1 MNKNKAINKAIAKSG
16 FTKGNSM
23 WRYTF
28 IRLRRNYLAMIGLA
42 VIFLLILTALFA
54 ESVAPYGYAAQDY
67 MMIRKPPSAQHLLG
81 TDEFGRDVLSRLI
94 YGSRVS
100 LQVGFIAVSIALA
113 AGGMIGAVAG
123 YFGGAIDNLLMRVMD
138 VQLAIPT
145 ILLAIVISSALG
157 PGLFNLMIAVGIT
170 SIPRFARLMRASV
183 LSVKNTEFIEAARAM
198 GASHARVILL
208 YILPNCMA
216 PLIVQATINVAN
228 AILFAATLSFLGLG
242 VQPPYPEWGG
252 MLSAARP
259 YLRSSAYLSVF
270 PGLAIMIT
278 IVALNCVGDGLRDAL
293 DPKQKR

>member
-1 MNKNKAINKAIAKSG
+1 MLK
-16 FTKGNSM
+16 
-23 WRYTF
+23 YTL
-28 IRLRRNYLAMIGLA
+28 IRLKRNYLAVVGFIILFFLIITA
-42 VIFLLILTALFA
+42 IFADKL
-54 ESVAPYGYAAQDY
+54 APYGYAEQNY
-67 MMIRKPPSAQHLLG
+67 MMIRQPPSSTHMLG

-94 YGSRVS
+94 FGSRVS
-100 LQVGFIAVSIALA
+100 LQVGLIAVSISLI
-113 AGGMIGAVAG
+113 AGGAIGAVAG
-123 YFGGAIDNLLMRVMD
+123 YFGGRTENLLMRVMD

-170 SIPRFARLMRASV
+170 SIPRFARLMRAAV
-183 LSVKNTEFIEAARAM
+183 LSVKGMEFIEAARAM
-198 GASHARVILL
+198 GASHFRIIML

-216 PLIVQATINVAN
+216 PLIVQSTLSVAN

-242 VQPPYPEWGG
+242 IQPPYPEWGG

-259 YLRSSAYLSVF
+259 YLRNSAYLSIF

-278 IVALNCVGDGLRDAL
+278 IVALNCIGDGLRDAL

>member
-1 MNKNKAINKAIAKSG
+1 MPIM
-16 FTKGNSM
+16 KGNSM
-23 WRYTF
+23 WKYTF
-28 IRLRRNYLAMIGLA
+28 IRLRRNYLALIGFAILL
-42 VIFLLILTALFA
+42 VLILTAVFA
-54 ESVAPYGYAAQDY
+54 EQLAPYGFADQDY
-67 MMIRKPPSAQHLLG
+67 MMIRKPPTAEHLLG

-94 YGSRVS
+94 YGSRIS
-100 LQVGFIAVSIALA
+100 LQVGLIAVSISLV
-113 AGGMIGAVAG
+113 AGGAIGAAAG
-123 YFGGAIDNLLMRVMD
+123 YFGGKMDNLLMRVMD

-157 PGLFNLMIAVGIT
+157 PGLFNLMVAVGIT

-183 LSVKNTEFIEAARAM
+183 LSIKNMEFIEAARAM
-198 GASHARVILL
+198 GASHLRVILL

-216 PLIVQATINVAN
+216 PLIVQSTLSVAN

-242 VQPPYPEWGG
+242 IQPPFPEWGG

-259 YLRSSAYLSVF
+259 YLRNSAYLSIF

-278 IVALNCVGDGLRDAL
+278 IVSLNCIGDGLRDAL

>member
-1 MNKNKAINKAIAKSG
+1 MSSTKSNSMKNN
-16 FTKGNSM
+16 TM

-42 VIFLLILTALFA
+42 VLLVLIFMAIFA
-54 ESVAPYGYAAQDY
+54 EQIAPYGYADQDY
-67 MMIRKPPSAQHLLG
+67 MMIRKPPSAEHFLG
-81 TDEFGRDVLSRLI
+81 TDEFGRDVFSRLI
-94 YGSRVS
+94 YGSRIS
-100 LQVGFIAVSIALA
+100 LQVGLIAVSISLI
-113 AGGMIGAVAG
+113 AGGAIGAIAG
-123 YFGGAIDNLLMRVMD
+123 YFGGRIDNILMRIMD

-157 PGLFNLMIAVGIT
+157 PGLFNLMVAVGIT

-183 LSVKNTEFIEAARAM
+183 LSIKGMEFIEAARAM
-198 GASHARVILL
+198 GASHTRIILL
-208 YILPNCMA
+208 YILPNCAA
-216 PLIVQATINVAN
+216 PLIVQSTLSVAN

-242 VQPPYPEWGG
+242 IQPPYPEWGG

-259 YLRSSAYLSVF
+259 YLRNSAYLSIA

-278 IVALNCVGDGLRDAL
+278 IMALNCVGDGLRDAL

>member
-1 MNKNKAINKAIAKSG
+1 
-16 FTKGNSM
+16 
-23 WRYTF
+23 
-28 IRLRRNYLAMIGLA
+28 
-42 VIFLLILTALFA
+42 
-54 ESVAPYGYAAQDY
+54 
-67 MMIRKPPSAQHLLG
+67 MMIRKPPTAEHLLG

-94 YGSRVS
+94 YGSRIS
-100 LQVGFIAVSIALA
+100 LQVGLIAVSISLV
-113 AGGMIGAVAG
+113 AGGAIGAAAG
-123 YFGGAIDNLLMRVMD
+123 YFGGKMDNFLMRVMD

-157 PGLFNLMIAVGIT
+157 PGLFNLMVAVGIT

-183 LSVKNTEFIEAARAM
+183 LSIKNMEFIEAARAM
-198 GASHARVILL
+198 GASHLRVILL

-216 PLIVQATINVAN
+216 PLIVQSTLSVAN

-242 VQPPYPEWGG
+242 IQPPFPEWGG

-259 YLRSSAYLSVF
+259 YLRNSAYLSIF

-278 IVALNCVGDGLRDAL
+278 IVSLNCIGDGLRDAL

>member
-1 MNKNKAINKAIAKSG
+1 MIPVPNRKAAMNG
-16 FTKGNSM
+16 TVKGNSM

-42 VIFLLILTALFA
+42 VLLLLVLASVFA
-54 ESVAPYGYAAQDY
+54 EQLAPYGYAAQDY
-67 MMIRKPPSAQHLLG
+67 TMIRRPPSAKHLLG

-113 AGGMIGAVAG
+113 AGGTIGAAAG
-123 YFGGAIDNLLMRVMD
+123 YFGGKIDNLLMRIMD

-170 SIPRFARLMRASV
+170 AIPRFARLMRASV
-183 LSVKNTEFIEAARAM
+183 FSVKNTEFIEAARAM
-198 GASHARVILL
+198 GAGHTRIILL

-259 YLRSSAYLSVF
+259 YLRSNAYLSIF

-293 DPKQKR
+293 DPRQKR